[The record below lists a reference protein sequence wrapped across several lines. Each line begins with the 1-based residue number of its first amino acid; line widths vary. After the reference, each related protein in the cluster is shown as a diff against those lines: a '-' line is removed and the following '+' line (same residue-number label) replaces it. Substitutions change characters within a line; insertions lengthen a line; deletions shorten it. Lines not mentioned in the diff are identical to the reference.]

1 MDAIAGDGTAGPATA
16 VKPTPNS
23 AGALQKDLA
32 GMTVGIERSYFF
44 YSQVSQ
50 EVVETVESAIATLAS
65 LGAQVVE
72 VEVSNLDYAPAAG
85 WAVLLA
91 DTSEWHRTLMRT
103 SAHRYF
109 RGTRVMLELG
119 ELLSAPLYVRAQ
131 RVRALIQRSIRRVFE
146 ANALDAVVAPT
157 TPFVTIPIDVVDND
171 TESSP
176 LFEFF
181 HHSIVANVTGL
192 PAITVACGFDTR
204 LLPIGM
210 QLIGRPWGEDKLLR
224 IADAFQAVTGWH
236 ECSP

>member
-1 MDAIAGDGTAGPATA
+1 
-16 VKPTPNS
+16 
-23 AGALQKDLA
+23 
-32 GMTVGIERSYFF
+32 
-44 YSQVSQ
+44 
-50 EVVETVESAIATLAS
+50 
-65 LGAQVVE
+65 
-72 VEVSNLDYAPAAG
+72 
-85 WAVLLA
+85 
-91 DTSEWHRTLMRT
+91 
-103 SAHRYF
+103 
-109 RGTRVMLELG
+109 MLELG